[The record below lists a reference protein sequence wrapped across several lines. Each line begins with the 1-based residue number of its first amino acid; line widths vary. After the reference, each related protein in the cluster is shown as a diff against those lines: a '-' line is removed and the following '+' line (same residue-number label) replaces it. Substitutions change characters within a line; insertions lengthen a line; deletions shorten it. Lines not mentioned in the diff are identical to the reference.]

1 MRRKAWRSS
10 VFFRRKRPTKGDE
23 DNSPAGLWLK
33 CDACEAQIYRKD
45 LRANW
50 YLCPECDHHYR
61 LPAEMRV
68 DLLVDE
74 GTFKQWS
81 GEVGPQNPLDFS
93 DNEPYPE
100 RLKRSQEKQK
110 RPDAI
115 LTGGG
120 LLNGEP
126 VGLAVMDFYF
136 AGGSMGSV
144 VGEEIAR
151 AAERS
156 AEEGRAFI
164 TVAASG
170 GARMQEGALS
180 LMQMAKTTVA
190 LERLAVKSLP
200 FISILTDPTT
210 GGTTASFATLGDVIV
225 AEPKALIG
233 FAGQRVIQQTIKQEL
248 PEGFQRAEFLLRE
261 GMLDA
266 VIARPDLK
274 EHLATYIR
282 LLRGG
287 LPSLVTTKKAP
298 KTVKVS
304 VSEILN
310 PQAESQP
317 EQVRPK
323 RVQSKQQSK
332 QQDTPPEKEPSVA
345 EGDAVA
351 SL

>member
-1 MRRKAWRSS
+1 MALER
-10 VFFRRKRPTKGDE
+10 FFRRKRPTKGDD

-33 CDACEAQIYRKD
+33 CESCEAQIYRKD

-50 YLCPECDHHYR
+50 YLCPECSHHYR

-74 GTFKQWS
+74 GTFNQWS
-81 GEVGPQNPLDFS
+81 GEVQPSDPLEFTDG
-93 DNEPYPE
+93 EAYPE
-100 RLKRSQEKQK
+100 RIARAQAKQK

-115 LTGGG
+115 LTGSG

-126 VGLAVMDFYF
+126 VGLAVMDFGF

-156 AEEGRAFI
+156 AHEDRAFI
-164 TVAASG
+164 TVTASG

-190 LERLAVKSLP
+190 LETLSAKHLP
-200 FISILTDPTT
+200 FISVLTDPTT
-210 GGTTASFATLGDVIV
+210 GGTTASFATLGDLIL

-233 FAGQRVIQQTIKQEL
+233 FAGPRVIQQTIRQEL
-248 PEGFQRAEFLLRE
+248 PEGFQRSEFLLRE

-266 VIARPDLK
+266 VIERTDLK
-274 EHLATYIR
+274 ERLATYIR

-287 LPSLVTTKKAP
+287 LPGQVKTARRKRTKQDAP
-298 KTVKVS
+298 AADPKSVDETKDRITDKDPAEDSVNEVS
-304 VSEILN
+304 RAAKL
-310 PQAESQP
+310 
-317 EQVRPK
+317 
-323 RVQSKQQSK
+323 
-332 QQDTPPEKEPSVA
+332 
-345 EGDAVA
+345 
-351 SL
+351 